1 MKQDDWALIRN
12 MTSEWSKEDL
22 FTLRKAI
29 TLKQV
34 DVYWD
39 QNGLYNLVYIEML
52 AKQFD
57 YDWILQKI
65 YNTMLIRVN
74 DRMKIIHEL
83 HDGIVTLDDLE
94 YMFKDQPLV
103 YNEDV
108 REGHIQP
115 ILYDVH
121 KCLYKRRLQAKYTK
135 LYDIIDT
142 MIIMG

>member
-34 DVYWD
+34 DTYWD
-39 QNGLYNLVYIEML
+39 QNGLYNLVYLEML

-65 YNTMLIRVN
+65 YMHMLNRVN
-74 DRMKIIHEL
+74 DRMIWIRESN
-83 HDGIVTLDDLE
+83 DEVTLDHLE

-108 REGHIQP
+108 RESHIQP

-135 LYDIIDT
+135 LYDVIDT
-142 MIIMG
+142 MVIMG

>member
-1 MKQDDWALIRN
+1 MNSDNWALIRN

-39 QNGLYNLVYIEML
+39 QNGLYNLVYLEML

-57 YDWILQKI
+57 YDFILQRI
-65 YNTMLIRVN
+65 YQHMLIRVN
-74 DRMKIIHEL
+74 DRMKDIHEYHNDQVIL
-83 HDGIVTLDDLE
+83 ADLE

-103 YNEDV
+103 Y
-108 REGHIQP
+108 REGEETLKGT

-121 KCLYKRRLQAKYTK
+121 KCLYKRRLQAKYSN
-135 LYDIIDT
+135 LYDVIDT
-142 MIIMG
+142 MVIMG